1 MRPDIAQATLR
12 FLERIQL
19 APAEIPAFRAVIEEL
34 QEVAGA
40 TPIAPQG
47 EQDGET
53 MVHDIPS

>member
-19 APAEIPAFRAVIEEL
+19 SPAEIPAFRAVIEEL

-47 EQDGET
+47 EQDGEP